1 MPFDLNQFEQAIASF
16 EKRILKSTDEAE
28 KIKCAEHA
36 QELRQSIVDNLLAE
50 IKAPKIN
57 EKHGIGSDESKIF
70 ERNVKNVCRFK

>member
-50 IKAPKIN
+50 IKA
-57 EKHGIGSDESKIF
+57 
-70 ERNVKNVCRFK
+70 